1 MDFSAS
7 RTVHGERKVERVE
20 NDHFSG
26 EAGRH
31 RHPEHWTPDHNVR
44 HKWSLAERRRLSRCK
59 ERFRD
64 FVRLTG
70 RSNSESLPH

>member
-7 RTVHGERKVERVE
+7 RTVHGEWKVERVE

-31 RHPEHWTPDHNVR
+31 RHPEHRTLDHNVR
-44 HKWSLAERRRLSRCK
+44 HKWSLAEHRLFEQTQRKIS
-59 ERFRD
+59 
-64 FVRLTG
+64 
-70 RSNSESLPH
+70 

>member
-1 MDFSAS
+1 MDLSAS

-31 RHPEHWTPDHNVR
+31 RHPEHWTPGHNVR
-44 HKWSLAERRRLSRCK
+44 HKWSLAEG
-59 ERFRD
+59 D
-64 FVRLTG
+64 FANTLGKPRKAHFQPSDKRNLYNL
-70 RSNSESLPH
+70 R

>member
-7 RTVHGERKVERVE
+7 RTVHGQRKVERVE

-44 HKWSLAERRRLSRCK
+44 HKWSLAERRRANTLGTLAQRTSSLSLYNLR
-59 ERFRD
+59 
-64 FVRLTG
+64 
-70 RSNSESLPH
+70 